1 MDTPQEVEVWF
12 IMPALRKYF
21 VNGFKKNN
29 VRQKDIADL
38 MNLTQ
43 AAVSQYIKNKRGN
56 NVSFDQKIVNK
67 IDVSCRKITT
77 QNEFRIQ
84 FQKILKEIK
93 KSKTICNVCHDHINT
108 DNKCNI
114 CYA

>member
-12 IMPALRKYF
+12 IMPALRKHF

-29 VRQKDIADL
+29 VKQKDIANR

-43 AAVSQYIKNKRGN
+43 AAVSQYTKNKRGN
-56 NVSFDQKIVNK
+56 NVSFDEKIV
-67 IDVSCRKITT
+67 RKINDSCKYIIT
-77 QNEFRIQ
+77 QNDFRMR

-93 KSKTICNVCHDHINT
+93 KSKTMCNVCHDHIDT
-108 DNKCNI
+108 DIKCNI